1 MLAQIAPSFST
12 RAITQLFVSPF
23 APFLSM
29 SHLDKWSSKGT
40 RTKAEI
46 SSEALEEA
54 VKRFLPD
61 PSKNA
66 RQWMEA
72 SLDDYIDLY
81 CEFLRGVARHTYRL
95 SKIDLKKAILQQYGI
110 ADIHAETFATKAVK
124 AFQSC
129 WVSSKSATTG
139 VQLAPSKLMIIEAW
153 ADRGGSGRGE
163 ASSSSAKRI
172 KVEAPVA
179 VKKELTVVKSE
190 ILAAKREADT
200 TKGFTKPSVVSPL
213 KRSSTMLW
221 DSPVKGDGSASA
233 SHSFSP
239 KVAWG
244 GVKPEL
250 VPEPPALDKDDKKT
264 SQVASCHFTWVTMG
278 SLTQ

>member
-1 MLAQIAPSFST
+1 MHAHMLVQIVHPV
-12 RAITQLFVSPF
+12 RGGAIPQLFFSLIFF
-23 APFLSM
+23 AEMGRGGLREGP
-29 SHLDKWSSKGT
+29 

-46 SSEALEEA
+46 SRTDIEYA
-54 VKRFLPD
+54 VKKFLHD
-61 PSKNA
+61 PSKNS
-66 RQWMEA
+66 RRWMEA
-72 SLDDYIDLY
+72 SLDDFIDLY
-81 CEFLRGVARHTYRL
+81 CEFLRCMARHTYRL
-95 SKIDLKKAILQQYGI
+95 SKVDLKKAILEEFSI
-110 ADIHAETFATKAVK
+110 EEIHAETFAAKAVR

-129 WVSSKSATTG
+129 WTSSKSATTG
-139 VQLAPSKLMIIEAW
+139 VYLAPSKLMIIEAW
-153 ADRGGSGRGE
+153 ADREGGGSGE

-200 TKGFTKPSVVSPL
+200 TTGQTKPCTVMSPL

-221 DSPVKGDGSASA
+221 DSPSASK
-233 SHSFSP
+233 SFSP

-250 VPEPPALDKDDKKT
+250 VLEPPALDKDDKKT
-264 SQVASCHFTWVTMG
+264 SQVASCHFTWDTMG